1 MRRVL
6 GALVV
11 VVAHAFAPA
20 IGRRARA
27 PPSRTPRAALD
38 ADIAECEAELKR
50 ADDDSAAA
58 DARCA
63 SLRETVKALSE
74 ELDEA
79 KLEALSARAE
89 VRKLTSSLGVL
100 EQRRNLERAARRAAA
115 ANAPE
120 ESPDAEAPPVGDA
133 LADKA
138 AAADKTG
145 GAGRGLSPVAAARA
159 RKKAAAAARP
169 PDEAGEDAEDAEDAS
184 AAPAESRVAAQ
195 IGTLAAVA
203 GGTALALGVI
213 EAETLLA
220 AGAATAAAISVGVS
234 AVRGNGTAAAVAA
247 TDDAAGDAAGA
258 KPGGSTQEK

>member
-1 MRRVL
+1 MRRLL

-11 VVAHAFAPA
+11 VVVGGFSPG
-20 IGRRARA
+20 IRRRARA
-27 PPSRTPRAALD
+27 APGLTPRAGLD
-38 ADIAECEAELKR
+38 ADIAECEAECKR
-50 ADDDSAAA
+50 ADEDSSAA

-63 SLRETVKALSE
+63 SLRETLKSLNY

-79 KLEALSARAE
+79 KLDALSARAE

-100 EQRRNLERAARRAAA
+100 QEQRRNLERAARRGAAA
-115 ANAPE
+115 LE
-120 ESPDAEAPPVGDA
+120 DSPGPDEPVGDA

-138 AAADKTG
+138 AVADKAG

-159 RKKAAAAARP
+159 RKKAAAAAP
-169 PDEAGEDAEDAEDAS
+169 PDEEDEDAEAAE

-234 AVRGNGTAAAVAA
+234 AVRGNGTAVAVAA
-247 TDDAAGDAAGA
+247 TDDAAGEAPGEKSDASA
-258 KPGGSTQEK
+258 QEK